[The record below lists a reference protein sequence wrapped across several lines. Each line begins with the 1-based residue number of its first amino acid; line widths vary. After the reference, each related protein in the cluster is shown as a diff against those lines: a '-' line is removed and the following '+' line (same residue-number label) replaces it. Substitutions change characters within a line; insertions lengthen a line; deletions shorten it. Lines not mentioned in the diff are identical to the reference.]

1 MSNAESNSVKKSA
14 LTSDR
19 VATISVDGKSINC
32 PVYDATEGQSVIDI
46 TKLYSETGMFTYDP
60 GFVSTAACESK
71 ITFIDGDEGIL
82 RYRGYDID
90 VLAQKS
96 DYLEVAYL
104 LLNGELPNANEKK
117 TFIHRVTMHTMV
129 HEQLHFLFRG
139 FPRASHP
146 MAVMAGA
153 ASSLSA
159 FYHDSLDIA
168 DPEQREL
175 AAYRLIAKMP
185 TLAAM
190 AYKYSI
196 GQPFIYPQNDM
207 GFSENFLHMM
217 FSTPCEKYT
226 VNPVLARAMDKIL
239 MLHADHEQNAS
250 TSTVRMAGSS
260 GANPFACIAAGIA
273 SLWGPAHGG
282 ANEAVINMLEEIG
295 DISNI
300 PEFITKVKDK
310 NSGVKLMGFGHR
322 VYKNYDPRAT
332 VLRETCSEVLTEL
345 GQIDEPL
352 LKIAMELERIA
363 LSDEYFIER
372 KLYPNVDFYS
382 GIIYRAIGIPSKMFT
397 VLFAVARTSGWIAQ
411 WKEMMDDPKARIGR
425 PRQLF
430 TGSAPRQFVDVNK
443 RK

>member
-1 MSNAESNSVKKSA
+1 MSIESAAVKQSHPSKRTA
-14 LTSDR
+14 TLT
-19 VATISVDGKSINC
+19 VDGKSVSF

-46 TKLYSETGMFTYDP
+46 TKLYAETGMFTFDP
-60 GFVSTAACESK
+60 GFLSTASCESK
-71 ITFIDGDEGIL
+71 ITFIDGDVGIL

-90 VLAQKS
+90 KLADQS
-96 DYLEVAYL
+96 DYLEVSYL
-104 LLNGELPNANEKK
+104 LLNGELPNAKEKAEFDRK
-117 TFIHRVTMHTMV
+117 ITLHTMI

-159 FYHDSLDIA
+159 VYHDSLDVNSA
-168 DPEQREL
+168 EQREL

-196 GQPFIYPQNDM
+196 GQPFIYPQNDL

-217 FSTPCEKYT
+217 FSTPCEKYK

-239 MLHADHEQNAS
+239 ILHADHEQNAS

-282 ANEAVINMLEEIG
+282 ANEAVINMLREIG
-295 DISNI
+295 DVSHI
-300 PEFITKVKDK
+300 PEFIKKVKDK

-332 VLRETCSEVLTEL
+332 VLRETCQEVLAEL
-345 GQIDEPL
+345 GQINEPL
-352 LKIAMELERIA
+352 LKIAVELERIA

-382 GIIYRAIGIPSKMFT
+382 GIIYRAMGIPSKMFT
-397 VLFAVARTSGWIAQ
+397 VLFAVARTAGWIAQ
-411 WKEMMDDPKARIGR
+411 WKEMMDDPKNKIGR

-430 TGSAPRQFVDVNK
+430 TGAEPRDFVPLNK

>member
-1 MSNAESNSVKKSA
+1 MSKAESSA
-14 LTSDR
+14 AKQPANASNRTANL
-19 VATISVDGKSINC
+19 SVDGKNISFPI
-32 PVYDATEGQSVIDI
+32 YDATEGQSVIDI
-46 TKLYSETGMFTYDP
+46 TRLYTETGLFTYDP
-60 GFVSTAACESK
+60 GFLSTASCESK

-90 VLAQKS
+90 ALAEKS

-104 LLNGELPNANEKK
+104 LLNGELPNATEKK
-117 TFIHRVTMHTMV
+117 SFDRRITMHTMV

-153 ASSLSA
+153 AASLSA
-159 FYHDSLDIA
+159 FYHDSLDISI
-168 DPEQREL
+168 PEEREL

-196 GQPFIYPQNDM
+196 GQPFIYPQNDL

-217 FSTPCEKYT
+217 FSTPCEKYN

-239 MLHADHEQNAS
+239 ILHADHEQNAS

-260 GANPFACIAAGIA
+260 GANPFACMSAGIA

-282 ANEAVINMLEEIG
+282 ANEAVINMLREIG
-295 DISNI
+295 DVSKI
-300 PEFITKVKDK
+300 PDFIAKVKDK
-310 NSGVKLMGFGHR
+310 NSGIKLMGFGHR

-332 VLRETCSEVLTEL
+332 VLRETCKEVLAEL
-345 GQIDEPL
+345 GQINEPL
-352 LKIAMELERIA
+352 LKIAVELEKIA
-363 LSDEYFIER
+363 LSDPYFIDR

-382 GIIYRAIGIPSKMFT
+382 GIIYRAMGIPSKMFT
-397 VLFAVARTSGWIAQ
+397 VLFAVARTAGWIAQ
-411 WKEMMDDPKARIGR
+411 WKEMMEDPKFKIGR

-430 TGSAPRQFVDVNK
+430 TGSAPRQFVTVDK

>member
-1 MSNAESNSVKKSA
+1 MSNTRSTVASNNQSSS
-14 LTSDR
+14 TR
-19 VATISVDGKSINC
+19 TATLSVDGKNIDL

-46 TKLYSETGMFTYDP
+46 TKLYNETGFFTYDP
-60 GFVSTAACESK
+60 GFLSTASCDSK
-71 ITFIDGDEGIL
+71 ITFIDGGQGIL

-90 VLAQKS
+90 VLAEKS

-104 LLNGELPNANEKK
+104 LLNGELPNAQEKQSFDRK
-117 TFIHRVTMHTMV
+117 ITLHTMI
-129 HEQLHFLFRG
+129 HEQLQFLYRG

-153 ASSLSA
+153 AASLSA
-159 FYHDSLDIA
+159 FYHNELDVN
-168 DPEQREL
+168 DHEQREL
-175 AAYRLIAKMP
+175 AAHRLIAKMP

-196 GQPFIYPQNDM
+196 GQPFIYPRNDM
-207 GFSENFLHMM
+207 GFAENFLHMM
-217 FSTPCEKYT
+217 FSTPCEEYK
-226 VNPVLARAMDKIL
+226 VSPVLASAMDKIL
-239 MLHADHEQNAS
+239 ILHADHEQNAS

-260 GANPFACIAAGIA
+260 GANPFACIGAGIA

-295 DISNI
+295 DVSKI
-300 PEFITKVKDK
+300 PEFIKQVKDK
-310 NSGVKLMGFGHR
+310 NSGIKLMGFGHR

-332 VLRETCSEVLTEL
+332 VLRQTCKEVLEEL
-345 GQIDEPL
+345 GQVDEPL
-352 LKIAMELERIA
+352 LKIAVELERIA

-382 GIIYRAIGIPSKMFT
+382 GIIYRAMGIPSKLFT

-411 WKEMMDDPKARIGR
+411 WKEMMEDPKNKIGR

-430 TGSAPRQFVDVNK
+430 VGPAPREFVELGK
-443 RK
+443 RN

>member
-1 MSNAESNSVKKSA
+1 MFMAVVEKKSSSPA
-14 LTSDR
+14 SGR
-19 VATISVDGKSINC
+19 QATLSVDGKSINF
-32 PVYDATEGQSVIDI
+32 PVYDATEGANVMDI
-46 TKLYSETGMFTYDP
+46 SKLYNDTGFFTYDP
-60 GFVSTAACESK
+60 GFMSTAACESK
-71 ITFIDGDEGIL
+71 ITYIDGDAGIL

-90 VLAQKS
+90 VLAEKS

-104 LLNGELPNANEKK
+104 LLNGELPNPKQKK
-117 TFIHRVTMHTMV
+117 EFVGKMTMHTMV

-159 FYHDSLDIA
+159 FYHDSLDVTV
-168 DPEQREL
+168 PEQREL
-175 AAYRLIAKMP
+175 AAYRMIAKAP

-196 GQPFIYPQNDM
+196 GMPFMYPQNDLS
-207 GFSENFLHMM
+207 FSENFLHMM
-217 FSTPCEKYT
+217 FANPCEKYKI
-226 VNPVLARAMDKIL
+226 NPVLARALDKIL
-239 MLHADHEQNAS
+239 ILHADHEQNAS

-282 ANEAVINMLEEIG
+282 ANEAVINMLREIG
-295 DISNI
+295 DVSHI
-300 PEFITKVKDK
+300 PEFIKKVKDK
-310 NSGVKLMGFGHR
+310 NSGVRLMGFGHR
-322 VYKNYDPRAT
+322 IYKNYDPRAK
-332 VLRETCSEVLTEL
+332 VLHKTCQEVLAEL
-345 GQIDEPL
+345 GKIDEPL
-352 LKIAMELERIA
+352 LKIAVELERIA

-382 GIIYRAIGIPSKMFT
+382 GIIYRAMGIPSKMFT
-397 VLFAVARTSGWIAQ
+397 VLFAVARTAGWVAQ
-411 WKEMMDDPKARIGR
+411 WKEMMEDGKMKIGR

-430 TGSAPRQFVDVNK
+430 TGSKPRAYVNLDK
-443 RK
+443 R